1 MRKILFLATV
11 LVCSICTVAQNNN
24 SVPIVHTIHTNG
36 IPHRDYSGRIV
47 YSDLSQIQ
55 MLLNEDVAGY
65 YKISGFSTE
74 VQKKVFA
81 QSEDYKNIYLP
92 RLKKEKE
99 YLLQDEF
106 EQYFS
111 IDEGGGGNDVWRL
124 DYDMSSRRFRFELW
138 HSETDRYKLSNE
150 KNTFHVLVS
159 TDGRDY
165 DFCLSYPKSLVS
177 VVNGKS
183 WGGKMAQEQTLYTCT
198 IPETEAAKFY
208 PERRNSLLW
217 RFKIEKVKDGR
228 LYGKSTSLRVVEGE
242 PNGTNTWGEPIYRYI
257 VRKDQPQKIVLDLS
271 KTFLQKGNA
280 FRSIKTK

>member
-24 SVPIVHTIHTNG
+24 AVPFVHTIDING

-47 YSDLSQIQ
+47 YSSLSQIH

-65 YKISGFSTE
+65 YKISGISTE
-74 VQKKVFA
+74 VQKKVFV
-81 QSEDYKNIYLP
+81 QSEEYKNIYLP

-106 EQYFS
+106 EQYFT
-111 IDEGGGGNDVWRL
+111 IDEDCVKHL
-124 DYDMSSRRFRFELW
+124 EYDMSGRRFHFELTG
-138 HSETDRYKLSNE
+138 HETDRYKLSSE

-159 TDGRDY
+159 IYGHDFN
-165 DFCLSYPKSLVS
+165 FCLSYPKSLVS
-177 VVNGKS
+177 VVNGRS
-183 WGGKMAQEQTLYTCT
+183 YRGPMAQEQTLYTCV
-198 IPETEAAKFY
+198 IPETEAVRFY

-242 PNGTNTWGEPIYRYI
+242 PNGTNTWGEPLYRYI
-257 VRKDQPQKIVLDLS
+257 IRKDQPQKIVLDLS
-271 KTFLQKGNA
+271 NTFSQKGNT
-280 FRSIKTK
+280 FRSVKNAK